1 MPASQALP
9 IGGQGPLE
17 AWSSDGQE
25 PAIAIDAATAEIIA
39 ANALACDLLGIN
51 PSAPLPIVL
60 DSAMPALSRLR
71 ELARTGSSASNER
84 LTFWSSGRLVR
95 ALCDISP
102 LAQYGRPAAMIVRFA
117 TEAAR
122 DASRETGRETSSADV
137 RSSEVV
143 DEHQATAPPLPRDDS
158 QTLKEIARRILE
170 GQRPNGQ
177 VWAKSVEESEAARV
191 DETPA
196 APAARDEGQPSPWDQ
211 PRAAPIP
218 LPPRDPARDIPAGE
232 IAKLAHELKS
242 PLTAIAAAAEIMR
255 DERLGAMGNDKYL
268 GYASDIHES
277 AKHALSVIASMLSG
291 SSTGQPGPQALEWV
305 DLNEIA
311 SQVVS
316 SMQPVAAERRLT
328 LALDVEEG
336 LPPVSADATAIRQ
349 ILFNLLSN
357 ACKFTPPDGDV
368 RVVTGYLDNGA
379 RFLVV
384 RDTGTGMDGEALA
397 YALDEREQQPSHRA
411 GGGSGLGLHLVRR
424 LASEMAAEV
433 EIDSAPGKG
442 TVVLIAFR

>member
-1 MPASQALP
+1 MPASRARP
-9 IGGQGPLE
+9 TGGQEPLE
-17 AWSSDGQE
+17 AWSSDGHE

-39 ANALACDLLGIN
+39 ANALAYDLLGIN
-51 PSAPLPIVL
+51 PAAPLPVVL
-60 DSAMPALSRLR
+60 DSAMPALTRLR
-71 ELARTGSSASNER
+71 ELARTGASASSER

-117 TEAAR
+117 ADTPLATDCDRANIEPPSAQIVEDHEAA
-122 DASRETGRETSSADV
+122 S
-137 RSSEVV
+137 
-143 DEHQATAPPLPRDDS
+143 PRIPRNDS
-158 QTLKEIARRILE
+158 QTLKEIARRIRE
-170 GQRPNGQ
+170 GQRPQ
-177 VWAKSVEESEAARV
+177 DQAWASPIAATEPARI

-196 APAARDEGQPSPWDQ
+196 APSPDQTSQPSPWDQ

-218 LPPRDPARDIPAGE
+218 LPPRDPARDIPAAE

-255 DERLGAMGNDKYL
+255 DQRLGAMGNEKYL

-277 AKHALSVIASMLSG
+277 AQHALSVIGSMLSG
-291 SSTGQPGPQALEWV
+291 SSGGQTDQQALEWV
-305 DLNEIA
+305 DLNEVA

-316 SMQPVAAERRLT
+316 SMQPIAAKRRIT
-328 LALDVEEG
+328 LALDAEDG
-336 LPPVSADATAIRQ
+336 LPPVSAGATAIRQ

-397 YALDEREQQPSHRA
+397 YALDEREPQPSHRA

>member
-1 MPASQALP
+1 MPASHARP
-9 IGGQGPLE
+9 TGGQGALE
-17 AWSSDGQE
+17 AWSSDGHE

-39 ANALACDLLGIN
+39 ANALAYDLLGIN
-51 PSAPLPIVL
+51 PIAPLPVVL
-60 DSAMPALSRLR
+60 DSAMPALTRLR
-71 ELARTGSSASNER
+71 ELARTGASASSEC

-102 LAQYGRPAAMIVRFA
+102 LPQYGRPAAMIVRFA
-117 TEAAR
+117 ADTPLDNDRDRGSTELPSAQIVEDHEAA
-122 DASRETGRETSSADV
+122 S
-137 RSSEVV
+137 
-143 DEHQATAPPLPRDDS
+143 PRIPRNDS
-158 QTLKEIARRILE
+158 QTLKEIARRIRE
-170 GQRPNGQ
+170 VQRPEAQ
-177 VWAKSVEESEAARV
+177 VWASPIAETEPARV
-191 DETPA
+191 DQTPA
-196 APAARDEGQPSPWDQ
+196 APSPDQASHPSAWDQ

-255 DERLGAMGNDKYL
+255 DQRLGAMGNEKYL

-277 AKHALSVIASMLSG
+277 AQHALSVIGSMLSG
-291 SSTGQPGPQALEWV
+291 SSSAQADQQALEWV
-305 DLNEIA
+305 DLNEVA

-316 SMQPVAAERRLT
+316 SMQPIAVERRIT
-328 LALDVEEG
+328 LALDAEDG
-336 LPPVSADATAIRQ
+336 LPPVSASATAIRQ

-384 RDTGTGMDGEALA
+384 RDTGTGMDGEVLA
-397 YALDEREQQPSHRA
+397 YALDEREPQPSRRA
-411 GGGSGLGLHLVRR
+411 GSGSGLGLHLVRR